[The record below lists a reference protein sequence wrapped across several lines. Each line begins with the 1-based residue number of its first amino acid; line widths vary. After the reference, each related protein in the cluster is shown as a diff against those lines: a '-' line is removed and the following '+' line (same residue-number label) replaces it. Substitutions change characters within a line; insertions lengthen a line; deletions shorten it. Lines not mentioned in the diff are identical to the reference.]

1 MSLEM
6 EKTITKLMY
15 DFQRNS
21 TSDDD
26 SGCALEE
33 YAWVPPGLSP
43 EQPDKRPT
51 DSTASPSMKDKWPF
65 RRVRSPSRPRAWLS
79 RSYKPKFGGQVQR
92 PRFARDD
99 HVFHKAGFSNQK
111 YHYLKP
117 RAYIHRRDHTP
128 SKPLRILPKENEKE
142 RMKEKERGK
151 MMEKEWREQRE
162 STDGSSSSKQNNTSR
177 AVLPR
182 SSSSRDKDMLVTIFQ
197 DERNQS
203 KEGDHRATKSK
214 DRERSRD
221 GELPLTASQ
230 TAARDRA
237 IQLKRREID
246 EVYYQEC
253 EMFGFVAKM
262 LIAKD
267 PSLERPIQS
276 SLQEN
281 LRDIGKR
288 CIEAMEKF
296 IQDYDSRELLH

>member
-1 MSLEM
+1 
-6 EKTITKLMY
+6 
-15 DFQRNS
+15 
-21 TSDDD
+21 
-26 SGCALEE
+26 
-33 YAWVPPGLSP
+33 
-43 EQPDKRPT
+43 
-51 DSTASPSMKDKWPF
+51 
-65 RRVRSPSRPRAWLS
+65 
-79 RSYKPKFGGQVQR
+79 
-92 PRFARDD
+92 
-99 HVFHKAGFSNQK
+99 
-111 YHYLKP
+111 
-117 RAYIHRRDHTP
+117 
-128 SKPLRILPKENEKE
+128 
-142 RMKEKERGK
+142 MKEKERGK